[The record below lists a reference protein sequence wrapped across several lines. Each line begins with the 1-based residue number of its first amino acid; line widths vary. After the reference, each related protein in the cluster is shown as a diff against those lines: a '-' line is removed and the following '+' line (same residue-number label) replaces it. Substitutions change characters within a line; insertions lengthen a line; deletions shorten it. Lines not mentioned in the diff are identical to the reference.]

1 MKKIFISI
9 IILFLII
16 LTTFIKNSSKE
27 LDNQIYKLNAKIG
40 SLNDKYDLIKLEYS
54 YLTSPNKIEDLKNT
68 YFDKTFEEK
77 NINAFGE
84 IILKKNYVIIRDQI
98 NKINEE

>member
-54 YLTSPNKIEDLKNT
+54 YLTSPNKIENLKNT
-68 YFDKTFEEK
+68 YFDNTFEEK
-77 NINAFGE
+77 NINTFGE